1 MQRKTPGISSIGPQ
15 GQRDGSV
22 LLLVMWQSPALEGD
36 QGRWET
42 IAPKQIAKTD
52 AGKFVLN
59 QKDFACGPSPGA
71 ILLLMAPWAHCSFLC
86 VFSHL

>member
-22 LLLVMWQSPALEGD
+22 LLLVMWQSPVLEGD

-52 AGKFVLN
+52 AG
-59 QKDFACGPSPGA
+59 
-71 ILLLMAPWAHCSFLC
+71 
-86 VFSHL
+86 